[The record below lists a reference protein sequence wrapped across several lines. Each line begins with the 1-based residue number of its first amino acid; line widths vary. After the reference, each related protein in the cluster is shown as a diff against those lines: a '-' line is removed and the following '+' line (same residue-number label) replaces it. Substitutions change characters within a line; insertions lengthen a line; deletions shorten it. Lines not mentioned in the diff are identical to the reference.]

1 MTAEQTATHTPP
13 VRFETELADL
23 INRYAHNLTS
33 DQVITV
39 LERAL
44 DEALVI
50 AGETEASTVRLAL
63 LATLNDGVAIQK
75 LHYGNATGLH
85 LALSDWAERAR
96 AAIARA
102 EGHLHDR

>member
-44 DEALVI
+44 DEALVM

-102 EGHLHDR
+102 EGR